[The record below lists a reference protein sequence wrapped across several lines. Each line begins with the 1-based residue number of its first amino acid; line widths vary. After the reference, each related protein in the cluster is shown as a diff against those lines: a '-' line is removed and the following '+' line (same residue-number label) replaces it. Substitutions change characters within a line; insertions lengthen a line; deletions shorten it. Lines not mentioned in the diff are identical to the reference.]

1 MGDPMTNHERPL
13 EGRIA
18 WVTGAASGIGRAIAE
33 RLGRDGARLGLLD
46 LNAESLRKVAAELG
60 GVSVTCDVSDA
71 ALTTAALEE
80 LHARLGP
87 PDVLVNAAGVAH
99 REELA
104 GHDERHWRRVLD
116 INLTGPFLVV
126 RQVVDGMRAR
136 GFGRIVNISSGS
148 AVRVGAEVGAYGASK
163 AGLIAMTKAL
173 ANETAGTGVTAN
185 AVAPGLVDTPM
196 TRAIFGGKPLAE
208 VAQSSDIENPM
219 GRVLEARDIAHAVA
233 FLCHPDTWSMT
244 GQVLHVNAGAL
255 MP

>member
-1 MGDPMTNHERPL
+1 MTNFDRPL

-18 WVTGAASGIGRAIAE
+18 WVTGAASGIGHATAE
-33 RLGRDGARLGLLD
+33 RLGRDGARLGLID
-46 LNAESLRKVAAELG
+46 LNAESLQKVAAELD
-60 GVSVTCDVSDA
+60 GVSVTCDVADGASAGA
-71 ALTTAALEE
+71 AIERLQAE
-80 LHARLGP
+80 LGP

-99 REELA
+99 REALA
-104 GHDERHWRRVLD
+104 GHDEARWRRVLD

-126 RQVVDGMRAR
+126 RQVVDGMRTR

-185 AVAPGLVDTPM
+185 VVAPGLVDTPM
-196 TRAIFGGKPLAE
+196 TRAIFGGKSLAE

-219 GRVLEARDIAHAVA
+219 GKVLEAVDIAHAVA
-233 FLCHPDTWSMT
+233 FLCHPDTWAMT